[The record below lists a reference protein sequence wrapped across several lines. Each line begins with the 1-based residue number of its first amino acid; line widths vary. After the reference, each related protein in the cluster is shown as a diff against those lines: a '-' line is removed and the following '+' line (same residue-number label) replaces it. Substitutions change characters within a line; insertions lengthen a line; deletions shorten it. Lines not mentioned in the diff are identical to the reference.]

1 MHLILQAWII
11 RKMKVIVKVKFGLDQ
26 LQLNE
31 FLGRKSAA
39 SFFFTEAEGR
49 ALLGLPKARD
59 LNLIIFHC
67 SVQSDSA
74 NPFDTHEL
82 PTPSQAKPEGVT
94 LKPVTSSKRTG
105 GTPEAT
111 TSSRTKPERATPKPA
126 TPSQLGTSRKPTP
139 LNKKVTLIV
148 SVKMKNRCVSTSN
161 CTNPATRTTELTG

>member
-31 FLGRKSAA
+31 FLGWKSAA

-49 ALLGLPKARD
+49 ALIGLPTARD

-94 LKPVTSSKRTG
+94 LKPVTSWRRTG
-105 GTPEAT
+105 PN
-111 TSSRTKPERATPKPA
+111 PKEPH
-126 TPSQLGTSRKPTP
+126 PNQPLVTSRKPNP
-139 LNKKVTLIV
+139 LNNKD
-148 SVKMKNRCVSTSN
+148 
-161 CTNPATRTTELTG
+161 

>member
-1 MHLILQAWII
+1 
-11 RKMKVIVKVKFGLDQ
+11 MKVIVKVKFGLDQ

-49 ALLGLPKARD
+49 ALLVLPTARD
-59 LNLIIFHC
+59 LNLIILHC

-82 PTPSQAKPEGVT
+82 PTPSQAKPEGVA
-94 LKPVTSSKRTG
+94 LKPVTSFKRTG

-111 TSSRTKPERATPKPA
+111 TSSRNKPERATPKPA
-126 TPSQLGTSRKPTP
+126 TPS
-139 LNKKVTLIV
+139 
-148 SVKMKNRCVSTSN
+148 
-161 CTNPATRTTELTG
+161 

>member
-11 RKMKVIVKVKFGLDQ
+11 RKMKVIVKVTFGLDQ

-105 GTPEAT
+105 GTLTRGNNILSDQTRKSHTQASHSLVT
-111 TSSRTKPERATPKPA
+111 GYIQKTN
-126 TPSQLGTSRKPTP
+126 PSQQQGYPDCFSENEKWMRQYPQLYKP
-139 LNKKVTLIV
+139 
-148 SVKMKNRCVSTSN
+148 SD
-161 CTNPATRTTELTG
+161 AYH